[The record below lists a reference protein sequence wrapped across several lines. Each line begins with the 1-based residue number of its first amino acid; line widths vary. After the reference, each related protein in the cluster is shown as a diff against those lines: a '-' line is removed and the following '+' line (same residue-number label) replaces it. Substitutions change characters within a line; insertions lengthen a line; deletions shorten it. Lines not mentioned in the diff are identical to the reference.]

1 MTSYKCR
8 PARLKS
14 RITCETQPSLTLS
27 CPQQTKIIIANARF
41 TKQSRILS
49 FCGPRYEQ
57 ALDALALQKER
68 DKGKEHSKILL
79 FIQKFLLSLN
89 LFSYHID
96 PGVGCDD
103 LEVTDEVSE
112 ACTGEQTCSY
122 LAHPT
127 KLTRSGLNKYHS
139 HTNTATQ

>member
-41 TKQSRILS
+41 TKQSRTLS
-49 FCGPRYEQ
+49 FCAPRYEE
-57 ALDALALQKER
+57 AINTPFSVSKRKKIKE
-68 DKGKEHSKILL
+68 
-79 FIQKFLLSLN
+79 FLLNLI
-89 LFSYHID
+89 LFSFHID

-112 ACTGEQTCSY
+112 ACTGEQSCSY

-127 KLTRSGLNKYHS
+127 KLTRSGLNKHHS